1 MSLIEALGEKHAH
14 PVSEKTLLDL
24 KLLLR
29 AIGPPPFT
37 IFAAPNKNHNLSLAA
52 YKKKTL
58 SFVEYSSIDQ
68 RRRSASGTRGQK
80 SKFLFIYENTC
91 LTSVF

>member
-1 MSLIEALGEKHAH
+1 MSLIEALGGKHAQ
-14 PVSEKTLLDL
+14 PVSEKTRLNL

-52 YKKKTL
+52 YKKKHFHL
-58 SFVEYSSIDQ
+58 SNIAALI
-68 RRRSASGTRGQK
+68 SAGVVHLVHVDK
-80 SKFLFIYENTC
+80 SPSFFLFMKT
-91 LTSVF
+91 LA